1 MGGRYKTIHRNDE
14 IYRERAV
21 TRRKEEQEEE
31 MRDKRLGVFRN
42 TFSRTDKIPPFV
54 LICAAHKC
62 PQVPRSLPSPS
73 LPLTTLSLEYGNW
86 FNSAVIL
93 R

>member
-14 IYRERAV
+14 IYRERAL

-62 PQVPRSLPSPS
+62 PQVYHDRFP
-73 LPLTTLSLEYGNW
+73 LPLSL
-86 FNSAVIL
+86 L
-93 R
+93 RHCLWNMEIGLIAR